1 MSRGLG
7 TLLAMAVSI
16 TELQRTAGLRG
27 CFNFRDLGGHR
38 TKKGET
44 VRWRR
49 LFRADA
55 PRRVDDDDCAELDA
69 LQLSTLIDLRT
80 ADEIT
85 QRGCVLRPH
94 AGDYH
99 HLPLLA
105 AVPHES
111 ELAAWS
117 SPEFVTASYRRML
130 DEGAD
135 AIREILAVLSDAAS
149 YPVLFHCSAGKDR
162 TGVVAAVV
170 LGALGVSG
178 SDIVT
183 DYARSAPAMEQMLA
197 WIRAEYPDAGDRVNT
212 NAAALLSAEPA
223 SMAGLIRA
231 VRRDFGSF
239 NGYVRA
245 LGVDSAIPHLRRAL
259 LTPAVA

>member
-1 MSRGLG
+1 
-7 TLLAMAVSI
+7 MAVSI
-16 TELQRTAGLRG
+16 RELQRTDGLPG

-55 PRRVDDDDCAELDA
+55 PRVVDDAECRELERLELA
-69 LQLSTLIDLRT
+69 TLIDLRT
-80 ADEIT
+80 DDEIAT
-85 QRGCVLRPH
+85 RGCVLHPY
-94 AGDYH
+94 AGDYY

-105 AVPHES
+105 TVPHET
-111 ELAAWS
+111 ELASWS
-117 SPEFVTASYRRML
+117 SPGFVTASYRRML

-135 AIREILAVLSDAAS
+135 AMREIIAVLSDPAS

-162 TGVVAAVV
+162 TGVVAAVL

-183 DYARSAPAMEQMLA
+183 DYARSGPAMAEMLA
-197 WIRAEYPDAGDRVNT
+197 WMRVEYPDAGDALDAT
-212 NAAALLSAEPA
+212 APALLSAEPA
-223 SMAGLIRA
+223 SMAGLIKA

-259 LTPAVA
+259 LRPAVA